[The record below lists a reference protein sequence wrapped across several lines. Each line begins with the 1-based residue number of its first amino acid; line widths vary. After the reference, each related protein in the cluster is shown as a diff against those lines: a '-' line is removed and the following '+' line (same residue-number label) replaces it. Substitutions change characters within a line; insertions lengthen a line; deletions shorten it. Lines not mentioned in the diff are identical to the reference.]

1 MNNET
6 TQKETKSSKSLF
18 VLMVLIL
25 FGPILN
31 LAGCSTVDGG
41 SGVRVSD
48 FKVKRGTNLSHW
60 FSQTGVR
67 GAARAA
73 RVKEDDFIRLKEFGF
88 DHVRIP
94 IDEEQFW
101 DENGNKLTDAWELL
115 DASIKLAL

>member
-1 MNNET
+1 MKNAM
-6 TQKETKSSKSLF
+6 KHWKCFLMGLAVFALF
-18 VLMVLIL
+18 I
-25 FGPILN
+25 P
-31 LAGCSTVDGG
+31 AGCSSVDTG

-94 IDEEQFW
+94 IDE
-101 DENGNKLTDAWELL
+101 GNPPV
-115 DASIKLAL
+115 